1 MSNPP
6 TRSRIQKLTECAGT
20 GKTTTA
26 RRIGQVFYD
35 MGLLATNQVYDCST
49 TDLIGEYRG
58 HTGPK
63 TQKVFQRALG
73 KVLFID
79 EAYRLNDD
87 DCFGKEALIEMLN
100 LLTKEA
106 YKNKLVV
113 ILAGYDDDINKLLK
127 VNAGLGSRFPEVIQF
142 ESLKPKDCVQLFV
155 QRLEEQ
161 KLDVTAVEPAPVKDK
176 LQSSF
181 ERLSAL
187 PDWGNAR
194 DVDALAKA
202 VFGRILKGSSA
213 EKPEM
218 VAKVGEVSAEVDE
231 MIAEREKRN
240 GDSCPVSHLYL

>member
-1 MSNPP
+1 
-6 TRSRIQKLTECAGT
+6 
-20 GKTTTA
+20 
-26 RRIGQVFYD
+26 

-49 TDLIGEYRG
+49 TDLIGEFRG
-58 HTGPK
+58 QTGPK

-113 ILAGYDDDINKLLK
+113 ILAGYNDDINKLLK
-127 VNAGLGSRFPEVIQF
+127 VNAGLSSRFPEVIQF

-161 KLDVTAVEPAPVKDK
+161 KLDATAVKPARVKDK
-176 LQSSF
+176 LQDSF
-181 ERLSAL
+181 ERLAAL

-218 VAKVGEVSAEVDE
+218 VAKVTEVSAEVDE